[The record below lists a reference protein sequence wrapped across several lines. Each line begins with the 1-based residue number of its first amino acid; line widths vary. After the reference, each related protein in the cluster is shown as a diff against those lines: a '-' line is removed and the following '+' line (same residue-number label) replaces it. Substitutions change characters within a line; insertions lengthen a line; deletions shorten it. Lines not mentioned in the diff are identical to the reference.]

1 MALLSAAATLLGAL
15 FICFSPPADEHS
27 GAADDRAV
35 PAFSCPYD
43 NGACGLRPLVSA
55 AVLTAPPL
63 DDPPAAGE
71 QPPRFDLPPRAAG
84 RPLSD
89 APPRA
94 PGLHVLQVLRI

>member
-15 FICFSPPADEHS
+15 FICLSPPADEHS
-27 GAADDRAV
+27 QAAED
-35 PAFSCPYD
+35 PTGLAFSCPHD
-43 NGACGLRPLVSA
+43 GGPCGPRPPVGA

-71 QPPRFDLPPRAAG
+71 QAPRFDRPPPDSGQPR
-84 RPLSD
+84 SD
-89 APPRA
+89 APPRT